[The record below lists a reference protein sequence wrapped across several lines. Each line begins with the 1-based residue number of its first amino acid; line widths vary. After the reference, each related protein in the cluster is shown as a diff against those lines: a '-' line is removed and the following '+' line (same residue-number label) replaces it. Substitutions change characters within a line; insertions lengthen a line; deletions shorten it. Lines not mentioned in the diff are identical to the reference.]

1 MRKIIFVLCIIYFFP
16 FASIS
21 YAVTYYVSTHGN
33 DSNPGTSALPWKTLN
48 KAISKVD
55 DNDDIIIKS
64 GDYLITDRIE
74 IDHKKG
80 ITITGESAIA
90 TKIIYSG
97 TDDEY
102 ALGFGVNANAIILRD
117 LQLIWKS
124 SNNGNVVGVGG
135 SDITIKNCEIY
146 FDTSSHVDKYDC
158 IKILASASNVL
169 VENCK
174 IYGAPNQGI
183 DAVGATNIT
192 IRNNRIFDCQNGIV
206 LKGGAKQSLIEKN
219 IVFNHIYGAIGL
231 GGTTGAQWNS
241 EDYEIA
247 DSTVRENVIY
257 YDNPN
262 NVGGGIFLMGAIRC
276 KVYNNTVYGPGI
288 HIKNGGTPDK
298 LQTISENNIVAN
310 NIIWRTGNDG
320 ILVIENYNEG
330 KILLANNCYWK
341 TTGSG
346 EFKINGKWYPY
357 SKFKNN
363 FKNENK
369 GSFLQAPNLKDV
381 VTHDFTLATSSPC
394 VNGEMVS
401 VDGIPV
407 YKYLGAVAP
416 RDRNLHG
423 PAISGIN

>member
-1 MRKIIFVLCIIYFFP
+1 MRKIIFVCCIICFFS
-16 FASIS
+16 FGSVS
-21 YAVTYYVSTHGN
+21 YAATYYVSTHGN
-33 DSNPGTSALPWKTLN
+33 DSNLGTSTAPWKTLN
-48 KAISKVD
+48 VAISKI
-55 DNDDIIIKS
+55 DNSDNIIIKS
-64 GDYLITDRIE
+64 GDYLITDTIE

-80 ITITGESAIA
+80 ISLTGESFNT

-97 TDDEY
+97 TDDMY
-102 ALGFGVNANAIILRD
+102 ALDFGVNANDIILRD
-117 LQLIWKS
+117 LTLIWKS
-124 SNNGNVVGVGG
+124 SNNGNIVGVGG

-158 IKILASASNVL
+158 MKILASASDVL
-169 VENCK
+169 IENCK

-183 DAVGATNIT
+183 DAVGAENIT
-192 IRNNRIFDCQNGIV
+192 IRSNKIFDCQNGIV
-206 LKGGAKQSLIEKN
+206 LKGGASQCLIEKN

-241 EDYEIA
+241 ENYEIA

-298 LQTISENNIVAN
+298 LQTASENNVVAN

-320 ILVIENYNEG
+320 ILVIDNYNER
-330 KILLANNCYWK
+330 KILLANNNYWK

-346 EFKINGKWYPY
+346 EFKINGKWYSY
-357 SKFKNN
+357 DKYKTKFKD
-363 FKNENK
+363 KN
-369 GSFLQAPNLKDV
+369 SVLQNPGFKDV
-381 VTHDFTLATSSPC
+381 LIHDFTLLDSSQCLSP
-394 VNGEMVS
+394 NMFAIA
-401 VDGIPV
+401 GIPV
-407 YKYLGAVAP
+407 YSYLGALSP
-416 RDRNLHG
+416 HDRNLHE
-423 PAISGIN
+423 PTSLRLQ